1 MRTFSLI
8 PEAMGAKAKIGISV
22 ILIVILGLAI
32 WQLTSPRS
40 IPSVGTKYFQ
50 PGPLSEKGSWI
61 VAERTGSGMV
71 FLAISIANLTYP
83 RAALSTTYSVLIS
96 KINET
101 ITSTYARTITVRVTS
116 LTLQDNYDGKFTG
129 LDTTGL
135 VPDAVQVTTLFH
147 FTTSADHQLQFTITY
162 QVYNLLVF
170 GYTIDHAQTR
180 SYNITQTII

>member
-1 MRTFSLI
+1 
-8 PEAMGAKAKIGISV
+8 MGTKAKIGISI
-22 ILIVILGLAI
+22 ILILILALAV

-40 IPSVGTKYFQ
+40 MPSVGTKYAQ

-61 VAERTGSGMV
+61 VAEKTSSGTV
-71 FLAISIANLTYP
+71 YLAISIANLTYP

-96 KINET
+96 KLNET
-101 ITSTYARTITVRVTS
+101 ITSPYTRTITVRVTS
-116 LTLQDNYDGKFTG
+116 LILQDNYDGKYTG

-162 QVYNLLVF
+162 QVDNLLLL
-170 GYTIDHAQTR
+170 GYTVDHTITR
-180 SYNITQTII
+180 SYNITQTIL